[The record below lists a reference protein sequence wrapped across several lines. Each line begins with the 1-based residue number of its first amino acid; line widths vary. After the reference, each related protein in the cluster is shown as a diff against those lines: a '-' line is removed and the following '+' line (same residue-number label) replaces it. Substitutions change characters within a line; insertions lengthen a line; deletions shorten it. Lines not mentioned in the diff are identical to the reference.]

1 MARHGIL
8 YLRELPHG
16 TVSNMPTD
24 GEIERLIE
32 EAYPGI
38 SASLATKEMNS

>member
-8 YLRELPHG
+8 YLRAQEGVTLENVP
-16 TVSNMPTD
+16 SD

-38 SASLATKEMNS
+38 SASLATKEM